1 MVTFWLIAYLALG
14 GAAIVQGLL
23 VAVNVY
29 EHRRRAMVRRKKI
42 PKYAPSG
49 RVLVV
54 SPCKG
59 AEAGL
64 EANLRAVLT
73 QDYADFE
80 VAFVVE
86 DAADPACHA
95 IRRAMAAEPRV
106 PARLIVAGR
115 AETCGQKIHNLRA
128 ATAGLADDIRHIA
141 FFDSDG
147 RPKPFWLRT
156 AIYKHHLP
164 HIGATTGYRWLIPER
179 PTVANHL
186 VAAIN
191 ANVMAVLGRS
201 SRHLVWG
208 GSWAIRRETFERLR
222 IREAWQ
228 GMLSDDL
235 VASAALGRAGLEVR
249 FEPACVLS
257 SPIDVNWPQM
267 FEFVRRQY
275 RVTRFYAFRWWLLAL
290 AAATV
295 ANTAWIV
302 SLVLLAVMISVN
314 LQFAWLPAG
323 VLAALYGLA
332 VYRGWAMQDLVGVYS
347 PEHRHELRGVRRW
360 HIAGNFAVNFA
371 QWLALLASAFGHGIR
386 WRSIDYRLDSTGRVI
401 FKRVVA
407 AQDDANVKTENLTI
421 EMLQSASS

>member
-1 MVTFWLIAYLALG
+1 MVTFWLIAYMALG

-42 PKYAPSG
+42 PNYAPSG

-59 AEAGL
+59 AERGL

-73 QDYADFE
+73 QDYSEFE

-106 PARLIVAGR
+106 PARLIIAGR
-115 AETCGQKIHNLRA
+115 AEACSQKIHNLRA
-128 ATAGLADDIRHIA
+128 ATADLADDIRHIA

-147 RPKPFWLRT
+147 RPQPYWLRT
-156 AIYKHHLP
+156 AIYKHYLP
-164 HIGATTGYRWLIPER
+164 QIGATTGYRWLIPER

-201 SRHLVWG
+201 SHHLVWG
-208 GSWAIRRETFERLR
+208 GSWAIRRETFERLK
-222 IREAWQ
+222 IRGAWQ

-257 SPIDVNWPQM
+257 SSVDVNWSQM

-275 RVTRFYAFRWWLLAL
+275 CITRHYAFRWWLLAL

-295 ANTAWIV
+295 SNAAWIA
-302 SLVLLAVMISVN
+302 SLVLLAMMISVN
-314 LQFAWLPAG
+314 SPLAWLPAG
-323 VLAALYGLA
+323 VLTMLYGLG
-332 VYRGWAMQDLVGVYS
+332 VYRGWAMQGLAVVYS
-347 PEHRHELRGVRRW
+347 PEHRRELRGVQCW
-360 HIAGNFAVNFA
+360 HIAGNFRGQFRAVARTARIRLRQQFA
-371 QWLALLASAFGHGIR
+371 LAIDRLPARFGRARAFQAGGGQPR
-386 WRSIDYRLDSTGRVI
+386 
-401 FKRVVA
+401 
-407 AQDDANVKTENLTI
+407 
-421 EMLQSASS
+421 